1 MCDITATHSWFSQK
15 TNMEFLFNVKQIR
28 ILNIRVCV
36 CIVRCWIWN
45 SQPVCCWLCPW
56 LQWILPWPECKSD
69 TPKSWEKGMKET
81 GGESKHS
88 NQRRHFF
95 CLKPKLTQQVCSPP
109 RGDFTCRQSSSEQV
123 VSVCVHKEVCV
134 TQDRSHWMIWMIDFF
149 TCKIKMN
156 EVLCLFFPVPDKP

>member
-1 MCDITATHSWFSQK
+1 MLNKSGYLTFVSVFALSDVGFEIPNRFVVGYALDYNEYFRD
-15 TNMEFLFNVKQIR
+15 LNVSLTLQRAERKGWKRQEGR
-28 ILNIRVCV
+28 VNIV
-36 CIVRCWIWN
+36 
-45 SQPVCCWLCPW
+45 
-56 LQWILPWPECKSD
+56 
-69 TPKSWEKGMKET
+69 
-81 GGESKHS
+81 

-134 TQDRSHWMIWMIDFF
+134 TQDRSHGLIWMIDFF